1 MKQSTAE
8 LGRLYKCEY
17 RGRDN
22 LFDAVYDQ
30 IIVLDHVQRMFLQGY
45 MLNYMDLE
53 WDNVAVNFKSYLSLP
68 NISFHHNLIC
78 YVFVIIFQHF
88 RFQMIVEPNLQEI
101 HMTYPIFRDAVRRE
115 SITGMDISLLV
126 LSHMFNMIIGV
137 ITEDNFWIS
146 HIMLKWNEIKI
157 LIGLS
162 PTGAIYATGT

>member
-1 MKQSTAE
+1 
-8 LGRLYKCEY
+8 
-17 RGRDN
+17 
-22 LFDAVYDQ
+22 
-30 IIVLDHVQRMFLQGY
+30 

-53 WDNVAVNFKSYLSLP
+53 WDNIVVNFKSYLSLP
-68 NISFHHNLIC
+68 IISFHHNLIC
-78 YVFVIIFQHF
+78 YVLVIIFQHF
-88 RFQMIVEPNLQEI
+88 RFQMIVEPNLREI

-126 LSHMFNMIIGV
+126 LSCMFNMITGI

-146 HIMLKWNEIKI
+146 HITLKWNEIKI